1 MIRQNN
7 NVTAWKNTKDRL
19 ISLISFKKFFLN
31 EVVVL
36 HNYTNCISD
45 TKTMIVSLFDESED
59 DVFFLKEKN
68 RIEFEISILDG
79 IKEIKR
85 NIIEKYIEEK
95 WIDLPVV
102 LLNIVKHNIFK
113 FFDEELESLENVEKF
128 FSFKKIKEIFILD
141 LDREKYNKDSETY
154 KDLCISLSEE
164 MIKKFNLSA
173 IVFFDENSW
182 YESFS
187 NLQNIYSAIKKSME
201 RVGLPL
207 DNLGC
212 YQSLSLIISD
222 RFLSEQNWS
231 GFQSKT
237 NASSTIFINPND
249 PDLNLAWIHEY
260 THFLDRMAIHHFYME
275 RQYEKNISTFSHL
288 ALDCVIHNEPINN
301 KPLQIMAETM
311 SATIGG
317 VCSEE
322 FYGKI
327 NNTIQNFKLNLI
339 LDFINNTLPN
349 PKEDW
354 EKLTEP
360 EQQLLIWRSKITEV
374 INFVIWEVSD
384 YPNAIFTISENEYL
398 ISVEG
403 NKKINSGICVNDI
416 VESIVGKT
424 NKLNGE
430 IIKEKIYP
438 YLYENLSKK
447 LKEIMNFHNL
457 AIYKDHSVYEER
469 FFLSLG
475 NELSIN
481 YSDKQKEKADTVNF
495 SYYDKPLEILARMA
509 ESLMVPLI
517 TKYEYRNLSDTDK
530 NEKIILG
537 RDERILICVVL
548 HSMARYIGI
557 NVPNVDYDN
566 IPCLFAESVEILT
579 NIETKTSDDYKYV
592 ETNNIIP
599 DEETKKN
606 IVSIVKSIKNDFFSE
621 EIVINKRR
629 LV

>member
-7 NVTAWKNTKDRL
+7 NVIAWEKTKDRL

-31 EVVVL
+31 EEIQL
-36 HNYTNCISD
+36 HTYNSCISD
-45 TKTMIVSLFDESED
+45 TKKMLISLFDESED

-68 RIEFEISILDG
+68 RIEFERNIFDG
-79 IKEIKR
+79 IKEIKKT
-85 NIIEKYIEEK
+85 IIENYIEEK

-113 FFDEELESLENVEKF
+113 FFDEELEQIESVEKL
-128 FSFKKIKEIFILD
+128 FSFKKIKEIFVID
-141 LDREKYNKDSETY
+141 LDKDKNNKDSETY

-164 MIKKFNLSA
+164 MIKKFNLSS

-182 YESFS
+182 YESFT
-187 NLQNIYSAIKKSME
+187 NLQNIYGAIKKSME
-201 RVGLPL
+201 RVALPL
-207 DNLGC
+207 ENLGC

-249 PDLNLAWIHEY
+249 PDLILVWIHEY

-322 FYGKI
+322 FYVKI
-327 NNTIQNFKLNLI
+327 NNSIQNFKLNLI

-354 EKLTEP
+354 ENLTEP

-398 ISVEG
+398 VSVEG
-403 NKKINSGICVNDI
+403 NKIINSGICVNDI

-424 NKLNGE
+424 SKLNGE

-438 YLYENLSKK
+438 YLYENLSKR
-447 LKEIMNFHNL
+447 LKEIMSFHNL

-475 NELSIN
+475 NDLSIT
-481 YSDKQKEKADTVNF
+481 YSDKQRELSDTVNF

-509 ESLMVPLI
+509 ESLMKPLI
-517 TKYEYRNLSDTDK
+517 TQSEYENLSEMDK
-530 NEKIILG
+530 VEKMILG
-537 RDERILICVVL
+537 REERILICVVL

-557 NVPNVDYDN
+557 NVPDVEYDN
-566 IPCLFAESVEILT
+566 IPCLFAESIEIASVL
-579 NIETKTSDDYKYV
+579 NEDGDDYRYV
-592 ETNNIIP
+592 ETNHIIP
-599 DEETKKN
+599 NEETKKN
-606 IVSIVKSIKNDFFSE
+606 ILSIVKSIKHDFFAE
-621 EIVINKRR
+621 EIVVNKRR